1 MIEAE
6 VNNIICD
13 VDVAGAT
20 DGTLSIA
27 GTNAAPSATGLA
39 CEANLEA
46 VSRGWD
52 VTVTGE

>member
-27 GTNAAPSATGLA
+27 GTNAAPSAAGLI
-39 CEANLEA
+39 CKGNLETDDWD
-46 VSRGWD
+46 VD
-52 VTVTGE
+52 VTVTP